1 MNTAIRLL
9 LLLSLSV
16 FSIPAFSQDI
26 NLPLCKTPRP
36 ETTAGVPHIQIDAKG
51 DPDLSEELMRRVAEF
66 PGVEIGSTRVSLPG
80 AIGFQLS
87 QDVTLMRPEV
97 IVGGR
102 EFAHVHPDG
111 SLHASLKP
119 DVAKM
124 AVNAGWAISHPWAD
138 ERPGWEG
145 FVMIYTPNSNEELE
159 IVYELVRSSYTFVTG
174 VHLPN

>member
-1 MNTAIRLL
+1 
-9 LLLSLSV
+9 
-16 FSIPAFSQDI
+16 
-26 NLPLCKTPRP
+26 
-36 ETTAGVPHIQIDAKG
+36 
-51 DPDLSEELMRRVAEF
+51 
-66 PGVEIGSTRVSLPG
+66 
-80 AIGFQLS
+80 
-87 QDVTLMRPEV
+87 PEV